1 MNSSSFHIVVIV
13 GLIFVAIGLSAY
25 TVNERELAIKLQVG
39 EVIESEI
46 APGLHFKIPIYH
58 TVRKFPRRILKIDD
72 APQRVFTLERTAM
85 TVDYFVKW
93 RIVAGSLREFYTST
107 GGSQVVAMDRLRE
120 IVKNSIVTEF
130 GKRTIQEAISV
141 ERTELMRDMLANA
154 AETAKG
160 LGIEVV
166 DFRVK
171 QVEFIAEVR
180 NSVYNQMREERAL
193 VAAETRAEGREAAE
207 LIRSTA
213 DKDRTVLLANAYRD
227 GQIIRGDGDARAADI
242 YAKAYTKDAEFY
254 AFYRS
259 IDAYKKS
266 ALVLIIEGML
276 PFMSPRKYR
285 ELVAEISRLGDNQL
299 RTIGLIVMIVGLLTL
314 FLVRA

>member
-1 MNSSSFHIVVIV
+1 MNNSRFSIVVII
-13 GLIFVAIGLSAY
+13 GLVFVAIGMSVF
-25 TVNERELAIKLQVG
+25 TVGERELAIKLQVG
-39 EVIESEI
+39 KVVQ
-46 APGLHFKIPIYH
+46 ANYDPGLHFKIPVFQ
-58 TVRKFPRRILKIDD
+58 TVRKFPSQILKIDD

-93 RIVAGSLREFYTST
+93 RIIDEVPFYTST
-107 GGSQVVAMDRLRE
+107 GGSQDVAMDRLRE

-141 ERTELMRDMLANA
+141 ERVELMRDMLVNA

-171 QVEFIAEVR
+171 QVEFIADVR

-193 VAAETRAEGREAAE
+193 VAAETRAEGREGSE

-213 DKDRTVLLANAYRD
+213 DKDRTILLANAYRD
-227 GQIIRGDGDARAADI
+227 GQIIRGAGDARAAEI
-242 YAKAYTKDAEFY
+242 YANAYQKDEEFY

-259 IDAYKKS
+259 IDAYKNSLGK
-266 ALVLIIEGML
+266 AGDLMVLDPNNEFFRYL
-276 PFMSPRKYR
+276 
-285 ELVAEISRLGDNQL
+285 NQSSGE
-299 RTIGLIVMIVGLLTL
+299 R
-314 FLVRA
+314 